1 MSRPLLSARPLL
13 DTDADAALFVPLGSS
28 LVDLVAACD
37 RGYSTLIHG
46 PRGSGRTTL
55 LRALQRHRRQNASGV
70 TAYVQ
75 ASAVTGPLDALH
87 ACRAALLDAL
97 DTQDA
102 LDEPTETQPSTARG
116 VADEL
121 ALLAGLLASGRTTFL
136 VDNLDPHIAH
146 RLFGTGRDDLWEL
159 DASFVVTVADDDL
172 PIVLAP
178 PPTPSSRCASACR
191 ARPAPSPRRSS
202 GAASAA
208 TWISRE
214 SRPHLAPWWKRP
226 APTPTTRR
234 RPPPPA
240 AGASTPQP
248 VWAPPPS
255 GSRKPWRS
263 SARSAR
269 RMPRS
274 EIDWDSPPPVYRKY
288 SYRCTMMAWSPTT
301 TSETGAGTTQAPIS
315 MGCRWS
321 RRHSDR
327 RQLAGTRRGGSRG
340 SHGESRSA
348 VRHRT
353 S

>member
-70 TAYVQ
+70 TVYVQ

-178 PPTPSSRCASACR
+178 PADAFFEVRIGLPRPTRTESEEILRRRLGRDVDLEGVEATPRALVEAARTDPDDPAS
-191 ARPAPSPRRSS
+191 
-202 GAASAA
+202 AASARRRRLDA
-208 TWISRE
+208 AARLGTPALGVAQALEEFGTVSPSDAKVRDRLGLTAARVSQILVQMYDDGLVTYDDVRDGGPGRPKRRYRWVVGGLDDTRIAGSSQGPAEGDLGDPTGSRE
-214 SRPHLAPWWKRP
+214 AP
-226 APTPTTRR
+226 
-234 RPPPPA
+234 
-240 AGASTPQP
+240 
-248 VWAPPPS
+248 
-255 GSRKPWRS
+255 
-263 SARSAR
+263 
-269 RMPRS
+269 
-274 EIDWDSPPPVYRKY
+274 
-288 SYRCTMMAWSPTT
+288 
-301 TSETGAGTTQAPIS
+301 
-315 MGCRWS
+315 
-321 RRHSDR
+321 
-327 RQLAGTRRGGSRG
+327 
-340 SHGESRSA
+340 
-348 VRHRT
+348 
-353 S
+353 